1 MSDDQTPA
9 RDAAGTSDW
18 FLPSPDAVACALAGL
33 ARERGASV
41 RVCLEPAHVL
51 ATSPDPRRRV
61 ALVSGGGSGHEPL
74 HSGFVGRGGLDAAVP
89 GQVFASPHNRQVHAA
104 ARAAAKPG
112 GVLLVVKNY
121 TGDVINFG
129 IAAERLRAEGTA
141 VETVLV
147 DDDLATEVEGSATGR
162 RGTGATV
169 LVEKVLGAAADTGA
183 SLDELAD
190 LGRRVVAASRSLAV
204 ATRAH
209 TVPGGRGPAFELGG
223 DELEHGVGIHGE
235 RAVSTVQRRP
245 AAEVVDRVVAQLLE
259 HVPVGE
265 QGCAVLVNGLGA
277 ATGLELHAVLD
288 RVVRDLAGRGVPVA
302 AAFAGT
308 YVAALDMRGFS
319 VTLTALEP
327 GWLELLRAPTA
338 TALPVAEPVGEAV
351 GAPHD
356 GTDGSDDAGTTGNSF
371 VTGLQALVERLHGAL
386 TRLDR
391 VGGDG
396 DFGDNLASGVRAAA
410 RRGPADGVVAGL
422 RAAESAFLDD
432 VGGSSGPL
440 FGLVL
445 QQVRGAFEAGEPG
458 ADALRRGLGE
468 AAGAVTR
475 VGGAQAGDRTMLDA
489 LVAGAQAPGALADVV
504 RAAADGADA
513 TAAMTPRRG
522 RASYVGERAIGT
534 PDAGAVGVAL
544 VLAALADAVEP
555 AGDLAGE
562 LAGRWG

>member
-1 MSDDQTPA
+1 MTDDQTPV
-9 RDAAGTSDW
+9 RDAATGSDW
-18 FLPSPDAVACALAGL
+18 FLPSPDTVASALAGL
-33 ARERGASV
+33 ARAHGASLSV
-41 RVCLEPAHVL
+41 SLDPAHVL
-51 ATSPDPRRRV
+51 ATSPDPARRV

-74 HSGFVGRGGLDAAVP
+74 HTGFVGRGGLDAAVP

-129 IAAERLRAEGTA
+129 IAAERLRAEGVE

-169 LVEKVLGAAADTGA
+169 LVEKVLGAAADRGA
-183 SLDELAD
+183 SLAELAD

-209 TVPGGRGPAFELGG
+209 TVPGGTGPAFELSGE
-223 DELEHGVGIHGE
+223 ELEHGVGIHGE
-235 RAVSTVQRRP
+235 RAVSTVERRP
-245 AAEVVDRVVAQLLE
+245 AAEVVDRVVGQLLE
-259 HVPVGE
+259 HVPAGE
-265 QGCAVLVNGLGA
+265 EGFAVLVNGLGA

-288 RVVRDLAGRGVPVA
+288 RVVTDLGERGAPVA

-338 TALPVAEPVGEAV
+338 TALPVAEPVGTGPA
-351 GAPHD
+351 APASGD
-356 GTDGSDDAGTTGNSF
+356 TDRSGGGENAF
-371 VTGLQALVERLHGAL
+371 VSGLEALVARLHDVL

-410 RRGPADGVVAGL
+410 RRAPGDGAVAGL
-422 RAAESAFLDD
+422 RAAEGAFLDD

-445 QQVRGAFEAGEPG
+445 QQVRTAFEAGEPG
-458 ADALRRGLGE
+458 ADALRAGLRE
-468 AAGAVTR
+468 AAAAVTR
-475 VGGAQAGDRTMLDA
+475 VGGAQPGERTMLDA
-489 LVAGAQAPGALADVV
+489 LVAGAGAGGGLADVV
-504 RAAADGADA
+504 RAAAGGADA

-522 RASYVGERAIGT
+522 RASYVGERAVGT
-534 PDAGAVGVAL
+534 ADAGAVGVAL

-555 AGDLAGE
+555 AGDLASE